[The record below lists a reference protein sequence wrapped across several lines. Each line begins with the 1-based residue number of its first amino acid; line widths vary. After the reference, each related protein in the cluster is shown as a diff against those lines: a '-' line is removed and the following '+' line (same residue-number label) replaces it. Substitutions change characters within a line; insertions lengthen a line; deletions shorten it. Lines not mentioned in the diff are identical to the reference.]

1 MKNENEIDNEI
12 ISEINNC
19 FSEINSLLNQQNEEL
34 SDIYEYFL
42 INKTWLEKY
51 LSITKKDNIFKDLI
65 YFMLQKIPL
74 SSPYYIYQ
82 YDQINYRYLNN
93 FKIVPKKILPHFLSI
108 INDNKNDSSNNDKDI
123 IKYPLNKMIFKY
135 SKIILFLEED
145 VSIEILNKNIIPE
158 YLLCFNKN
166 TTIEQMID
174 IFLNEME
181 SNIPENSKNNIIYVY
196 DMKNGIKLTIINLE
210 KVLNEEK
217 LETNKIST
225 HNCNEVNQL
234 WENKYKNKI
243 DKHFNDITDKY
254 NENFKMQINLK
265 NETFYKNL
273 KEQFKEQNKIFKE
286 NYNNII
292 SKINDSKIKNNN
304 ENNNINVNEND
315 TENKMSLIIDNY
327 FDNNN
332 IEENNKNNNN
342 NNNKENSIDEFCII
356 HDAKEIDLYNN
367 NSNKTL
373 NKKKLY
379 LIIVPTL
386 FFLSKINSLKEYLN
400 ENKESLNLIKFV
412 EDKTLLPIIVD
423 FFDNIKDIKEN
434 EITDSEKELFIKYS
448 NLLINFIMTKYKD
461 KLNIINSPGN
471 LLSIILEILDEEQN
485 KFLSE
490 EQSSLVLNKDK
501 KYDIYNESE
510 MLQMFIDK
518 FSINHKT
525 FIFNKFY
532 NILKS
537 SKLCKDC
544 FKRAYQFQAHP
555 TLNITLKKSNS
566 LENEDMAEYE
576 MYNTILCTI
585 RFPENIDQLLSP
597 SYISKKTEFC
607 KNCDKYNEILF
618 NKSIFVLKEYLI
630 VNVDRED
637 DPKNEMIFIYPETL
651 DLRNHSKCI
660 INLYQLTGVICKK
673 INEYNYNIN
682 DVDDDISYYIFY
694 FKNQSNNKW
703 VCFDEKYKIYELE
716 TNKDIFNFKGVS
728 VLFYSKIEDK

>member
-1 MKNENEIDNEI
+1 MKNENEIDKEI

-19 FSEINSLLNQQNEEL
+19 FSKINSLLNQQNEEL

-51 LSITKKDNIFKDLI
+51 LSITKKDSIFKDLI

-74 SSPYYIYQ
+74 PSPCYIYQ
-82 YDQINYRYLNN
+82 YDQKNYRYLNN

-123 IKYPLNKMIFKY
+123 IKYTPNKMIFKY

-166 TTIEQMID
+166 TSIEQMID
-174 IFLNEME
+174 IFLNEMK

-217 LETNKIST
+217 LETNKISK

-243 DKHFNDITDKY
+243 DKLFNDITDKY

-273 KEQFKEQNKIFKE
+273 KDQFKEQNKIFKE

-292 SKINDSKIKNNN
+292 SKINDSKIKNDN
-304 ENNNINVNEND
+304 EKDNINVNEND
-315 TENKMSLIIDNY
+315 SENKMSLIIDNY
-327 FDNNN
+327 FDKNDK
-332 IEENNKNNNN
+332 EENNKNNNN
-342 NNNKENSIDEFCII
+342 KKENDINDFFII
-356 HDAKEIDLYNN
+356 NDAKEIDLYNN

-373 NKKKLY
+373 NKKKLN
-379 LIIVPTL
+379 LIIIPTL
-386 FFLSKINSLKEYLN
+386 FFLSKIKSLKEYLY
-400 ENKESLNLIKFV
+400 ENKESLDLIKFV
-412 EDKTLLPIIVD
+412 EDDTLIPIIVD
-423 FFDNIKDIKEN
+423 FFDEIKDIKEK
-434 EITDSEKELFIKYS
+434 EITDSEKELFNKYS
-448 NLLINFIMTKYKD
+448 NLLINFLVTKNKD
-461 KLNIINSPGN
+461 KLNTINSPGN

-485 KFLSE
+485 KYLTE
-490 EQSSLVLNKDK
+490 QQSSIDLNKDK
-501 KYDIYNESE
+501 IYDIYNKEE

-532 NILKS
+532 NILES
-537 SKLCKDC
+537 SKLCKKC
-544 FKRAYQFQAHP
+544 FKRAYEFQAHP

-566 LENEDMAEYE
+566 LANEDISEYE

-597 SYISKKTEFC
+597 SFLLKKTEFC
-607 KNCDKYNEILF
+607 KSCEKYNEIIF
-618 NKSIFVLKEYLI
+618 NQSIFVIKEYLI
-630 VNVDRED
+630 VNIDRED

-651 DLRNHSKCI
+651 DLRNHSKFI

-673 INEYNYNIN
+673 INAYNYNIN

-694 FKNQSNNKW
+694 FKNQNNNKW
-703 VCFDEKYKIYELE
+703 LCFDENYKIYELE
-716 TNKDIFNFKGVS
+716 SNKDIFNFKELS
-728 VLFYSKIEDK
+728 FFLYSKIEDK